1 MIRRPPRSTLFPYT
15 TLFRSVSVNRHPE
28 SDHEYLDTEVYEFSV
43 ADGALRALTNRK
55 GPDNSP
61 VVSPNGKFIA
71 YTGYDDRY
79 QGHQTTKLYLMN
91 RDGTG
96 SHSISDKLDRDV
108 QEPQWAP
115 DNGGI
120 YFRYDDQGDTK
131 IGFSRSEE
139 RRVGKECR
147 SRWSPYH

>member
-43 ADGALRALTNRK
+43 ADGSLRALTNRK

-61 VVSPNGKFIA
+61 VVSPNGKLIA

-120 YFRYDDQGDTK
+120 CFRYD
-131 IGFSRSEE
+131 
-139 RRVGKECR
+139 
-147 SRWSPYH
+147 H